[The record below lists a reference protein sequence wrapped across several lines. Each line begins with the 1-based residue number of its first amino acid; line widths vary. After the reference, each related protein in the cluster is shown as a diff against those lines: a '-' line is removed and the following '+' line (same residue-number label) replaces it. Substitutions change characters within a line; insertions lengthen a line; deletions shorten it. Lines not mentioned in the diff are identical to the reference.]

1 MKYGWYYTQVASRGA
16 QNKSL
21 RDTGPEG
28 KTNLENRRSDSTDNP
43 EISNKSDGQDTREEP
58 DDKLAC
64 RQDSSSGS
72 GTDMTRSVYGRP
84 RTRNA
89 QRSESGR
96 KTKVNFLKV
105 RKYKQT
111 VNG

>member
-1 MKYGWYYTQVASRGA
+1 MLTEQEQDDIIHRSPREGRKKMPRGVSRKGR
-16 QNKSL
+16 Q
-21 RDTGPEG
+21 
-28 KTNLENRRSDSTDNP
+28 NLENRRSDSTDNP

-89 QRSESGR
+89 QRSE
-96 KTKVNFLKV
+96 
-105 RKYKQT
+105 
-111 VNG
+111 